1 MSKYRLLSLL
11 LAIVMMFSCVS
22 TQQVT
27 AYAIG
32 NPTFT
37 VSSGTGNPGED
48 VTLMVDISNNPGICT
63 ATIWVHYDEGLKLKS
78 ASDSRLLVGGLF
90 GGDKTANPYGLGWDD
105 SANFDGD
112 NNSNGT
118 LATLVF
124 TIDSSAAAG
133 DYDVWITYN
142 YGDIYN
148 LDFDDF
154 DFECVA
160 GKITVKGTACEHKN
174 TEIRDAVTESCNT
187 AGYTGDTWC
196 KDCNTKIADGQSIPA
211 NGNHVD
217 ADNEWESNGTQHF
230 HTCACGTEFDKTNH
244 SGGTATCK
252 VQANCSVCGTAYG
265 DLNNKNHANTE
276 VRDAVTESCNETG
289 YTGDT
294 WCKDCET
301 KIADGES
308 IPATGNHIDADGKW
322 ESDGRQHFRTCSCGT
337 KFDFADHTGGTATC
351 NEKAV
356 CTVCNIAYGSLDSSN
371 HIGGTHLVGQKET
384 SCYEEGYTGDTY
396 CSSCNTKIADG
407 QSIPTSDHSPVSV
420 WSTDDTYHWHEC
432 EVIACGNIVDK
443 AQHSGGTATCSVK
456 AICSVCN
463 VAYGSFDSKKHV
475 NTEVRDAVTES
486 CNTAGYTGDTWCKD
500 CETKIAD
507 GDVIPATGNHIDADG
522 KWESNGTQHYH
533 TCGCG
538 TKFDYTNHS
547 GGTATCKVQ
556 ANCSVCETAYGEL
569 NNKNH
574 VNTEIRDAAT
584 ESCNEAGYTGDTW
597 CKDCETKIADGD
609 VIPATG
615 NHVDADGKWESDGT
629 QHFHTCS
636 CGTKFDYT
644 NHSGGIATC
653 RDKAICS
660 VCETAYGDLNNKNH
674 VGGTHLVGQKE
685 TSCYEEGYTGDTYC
699 SGCNTKIADGQAI
712 STSDHSPASVWSTDD
727 TYHWHECEVIAC
739 GNIVDKAEHSGGEAT
754 CKNKAVCSVCNVAYG
769 SLNNKN
775 HKNIEIRD
783 AVTESCNTVGYTG
796 DTWCKDCETK
806 IADGQTIPATGN
818 HDDADNKWE
827 SNETQHFHTCS
838 CGVEFDKTNHSGG
851 TATCKEQA
859 NCSVCGTAYGE
870 LNNKNHVNTEIR
882 DVATESCNTAGYT
895 GDTWCKDCETKIADG
910 QTIPATGNH
919 VDSDNKWESNGTQ
932 HFHTCSCG
940 TEFDKADHTG
950 GTASCK
956 EQANCA
962 VCETAYGEL
971 NDQNHVGGTYLVGQ
985 KETSCYEEGY
995 TGNTYCSGCNAKIA
1009 DGQTIPTSEHNP
1021 TSVWSTDDTHHWHE
1035 CEVIAC
1041 GNIVDKAEHNGG
1053 TATCSAKA
1061 VCSVCNV
1068 AYGSLDSNKHAN
1080 TEIRDAVE
1088 MSCEKAG
1095 YTGDTWCKD
1104 CETKIADGDVIPAA
1118 HKTTKVPTVNA
1129 THFENG
1135 NIEYFACSNCEKLF
1149 ADETATTEIKLED
1162 TVVVK
1167 GEHSYGE
1174 EYEKDAD
1181 NHWKQCGCG
1190 NMIEKSAHTF
1200 GEWAT
1205 IKEATKSEK
1214 GSKEKTCSVCGYKVT
1229 EEILVVEGDDKE
1241 DIPNTDPNSPQ
1252 TGDTSNLPLWI
1263 ALLIVSGCCLTV
1275 CTVSNRRKKHNR

>member
-1 MSKYRLLSLL
+1 MSKHRLLSLF

-22 TQQVT
+22 TQLVT
-27 AYAIG
+27 ANAIG

-48 VTLMVDISNNPGICT
+48 VTITVDISNNPGICT
-63 ATIWVHYDEGLKLKS
+63 ATIWVHYDEGLTLKS
-78 ASDSRLLVGGLF
+78 ATDSRLLVGGLF

-112 NNSNGT
+112 NSSNGT

-124 TIDSSAAAG
+124 TIDPSATAG
-133 DYDVWITYN
+133 DYDVWVTYN

-154 DFECVA
+154 DFDTVA
-160 GKITVKGTACEHKN
+160 GKITVKGAACEHKN
-174 TEIRDAVTESCNT
+174 TEIRDAVTGNCKDAGYTGDTWCKDCNTKIADGQTIPATGNHIDTDGKWESNGTQHFHTCSCGTEFDKTNHSGGTATCKVQANCAACGTAYGELDNKNHVNTEVRDAVTESCNT

-196 KDCNTKIADGQSIPA
+196 KDCNTKVTDGA
-211 NGNHVD
+211 
-217 ADNEWESNGTQHF
+217 
-230 HTCACGTEFDKTNH
+230 
-244 SGGTATCK
+244 
-252 VQANCSVCGTAYG
+252 
-265 DLNNKNHANTE
+265 
-276 VRDAVTESCNETG
+276 
-289 YTGDT
+289 
-294 WCKDCET
+294 
-301 KIADGES
+301 S

-351 NEKAV
+351 KEKAV
-356 CTVCNIAYGSLDSSN
+356 CTICDNAYGSLNSSN

-396 CSSCNTKIADG
+396 CSGCNTKIADG
-407 QSIPTSDHSPVSV
+407 QSIPKSDHSPASV
-420 WSTDDTYHWHEC
+420 WSTDNTYHWHEC
-432 EVIACGNIVDK
+432 DVIACGNIVDK
-443 AQHSGGTATCSVK
+443 AEHSGGEATCKDK
-456 AICSVCN
+456 AICSVCKI
-463 VAYGSFDSKKHV
+463 AYGS
-475 NTEVRDAVTES
+475 
-486 CNTAGYTGDTWCKD
+486 
-500 CETKIAD
+500 
-507 GDVIPATGNHIDADG
+507 
-522 KWESNGTQHYH
+522 
-533 TCGCG
+533 
-538 TKFDYTNHS
+538 
-547 GGTATCKVQ
+547 
-556 ANCSVCETAYGEL
+556 L

-574 VNTEIRDAAT
+574 KNTEIRDAVT

-597 CKDCETKIADGD
+597 CKDCETKIADGQS
-609 VIPATG
+609 IPATG
-615 NHVDADGKWESDGT
+615 NHIDADGKWESNGT

-636 CGTKFDYT
+636 CGTEFDKT
-644 NHSGGIATC
+644 NHSGGTATC
-653 RDKAICS
+653 KDKAICS
-660 VCETAYGDLNNKNH
+660 ICETAYGDLNNKNH

-699 SGCNTKIADGQAI
+699 SGCNTKIADGQSI
-712 STSDHSPASVWSTDD
+712 PKSDHSPASVWSTDN
-727 TYHWHECEVIAC
+727 TYHWHECDVIAC
-739 GNIVDKAEHSGGEAT
+739 GNIVDKAEHSGGTAT
-754 CKNKAVCSVCNVAYG
+754 CSAKAVCSVCNVAYG
-769 SLNNKN
+769 SF
-775 HKNIEIRD
+775 D
-783 AVTESCNTVGYTG
+783 S
-796 DTWCKDCETK
+796 TK
-806 IADGQTIPATGN
+806 
-818 HDDADNKWE
+818 
-827 SNETQHFHTCS
+827 
-838 CGVEFDKTNHSGG
+838 
-851 TATCKEQA
+851 
-859 NCSVCGTAYGE
+859 
-870 LNNKNHVNTEIR
+870 HVNTEIR
-882 DVATESCNTAGYT
+882 DAATESCNEAGYT
-895 GDTWCKDCETKIADG
+895 GDTWCKDCNTKIADG

-919 VDSDNKWESNGTQ
+919 VDADNKWESNGTQ
-932 HFHTCSCG
+932 HYHTCGCG
-940 TEFDKADHTG
+940 TKFDYTNHTG
-950 GTASCK
+950 GTATCK
-956 EQANCA
+956 DKAICSI
-962 VCETAYGEL
+962 CETAYGDL
-971 NDQNHVGGTYLVGQ
+971 NNKNHVGGTHLVGQ

-995 TGNTYCSGCNAKIA
+995 TGDTYCSGCNTKIA

-1021 TSVWSTDDTHHWHE
+1021 ASVWSADDTYHWHE
-1035 CEVIAC
+1035 CDVIAC
-1041 GNIVDKAEHNGG
+1041 GNIVDKAEHSGG

-1068 AYGSLDSNKHAN
+1068 AYGSLDSNKHVN

-1104 CETKIADGDVIPAA
+1104 CETKIADGNVIPAA
-1118 HKTTKVPTVNA
+1118 HKTTKVPAVNA

-1149 ADETATTEIKLED
+1149 ADEKATTEIKLED
-1162 TVVVK
+1162 TVVAK

-1205 IKEATKSEK
+1205 IKEATESEK

-1229 EEILVVEGDDKE
+1229 EEIPVVEDDDKE
-1241 DIPNTDPNSPQ
+1241 DVPNTDPNSPQ